1 MTGQE
6 ARLLHVCG
14 DPAVIGTVVL
24 RFSPHSCYSLDSIG
38 RHVTGEPNLRFR
50 SHENPVR
57 QNSHGCS
64 FADRHG
70 GPAGRDRPDCLAP
83 GGFGSTLRKT
93 LYGYHAERNVSPD
106 PRPPAG

>member
-38 RHVTGEPNLRFR
+38 RHVQANQTFV
-50 SHENPVR
+50 S
-57 QNSHGCS
+57 
-64 FADRHG
+64 A
-70 GPAGRDRPDCLAP
+70 A
-83 GGFGSTLRKT
+83 TKT
-93 LYGYHAERNVSPD
+93 P
-106 PRPPAG
+106 